1 MCNNNYTVRFVKSDS
16 DEFETVKQIRTAVF
30 TEEQGADAKTEFDS
44 FDSSSDFVLL
54 YTRDEPVGTAR
65 LVMTDKGW
73 KIGRIAILKAHRGKG
88 LGNLIVRA
96 VLDRAFER
104 GADTVYVDAQNYA
117 VPFYEKIGFRVI
129 GAELYDR
136 GLPHMPM
143 VIEKE
148 NYYGR

>member
-16 DEFETVKQIRTAVF
+16 DEFEIVKQIRTAVF
-30 TEEQGADAKTEFDS
+30 TKEQGADSKTEFDS
-44 FDSSSDFVLL
+44 FDSSSDFALL

-88 LGNLIVRA
+88 LGNLIVCA

-104 GADTVYVDAQNYA
+104 GANTVYVDAQNYA

-129 GAELYDR
+129 GAELCDR